1 MINLKVPRQIPLGS
15 RKFKIGRADLRD
27 DGLNGS
33 ISYHQRMMIKIDKS
47 VNQTQRQI
55 SLWHEILHGINYVW
69 KMDISEADIGRL
81 AEGLNQ
87 VMQDGFRIELDWSDI
102 PKVK

>member
-1 MINLKVPRQIPLGS
+1 MQKLFCG
-15 RKFKIGRADLRD
+15 
-27 DGLNGS
+27 
-33 ISYHQRMMIKIDKS
+33 Y
-47 VNQTQRQI
+47 
-55 SLWHEILHGINYVW
+55 NYVW